1 MIQKLKRLKEQ
12 HLKDLKIELERVKSK
27 LIELGALKIIL
38 FGSAVRG
45 ELDITSDIDLIA
57 VIESKKSFIN
67 RLTDYY
73 KEIQP
78 KEIDLLI
85 YNPKEFKRMKN
96 ENLFIQHVLKK
107 GEIIYERKK

>member
-1 MIQKLKRLKEQ
+1 MIQKVKMLKEQ
-12 HLKDLKIELERVKSK
+12 HLKIELESVKSK
-27 LIELGALKIIL
+27 SIELGALKIIL

-57 VIESKKSFIN
+57 VIESQKSFIE
-67 RLTDYY
+67 RLADYY

-78 KEIDLLI
+78 EEIDLLI
-85 YNPKEFKRMKN
+85 YYPKEFKRIKI

>member
-1 MIQKLKRLKEQ
+1 MIQKVKRLKEQ
-12 HLKDLKIELERVKSK
+12 HLKDLKIELERVKSR
-27 LIELGALKIIL
+27 LIELGALKIVL

-57 VIESKKSFIN
+57 VIESKKNFIE

-78 KEIDLLI
+78 EEIDLLI
-85 YNPKEFKRMKN
+85 YNPKEFKSMKN

>member
-1 MIQKLKRLKEQ
+1 MIQKVKRLKEQ
-12 HLKDLKIELERVKSK
+12 HLKDLKIELEHVKSK

-38 FGSAVRG
+38 FGSIVRG

-57 VIESKKSFIN
+57 VIESKKNFIN

-85 YNPKEFKRMKN
+85 YNLR
-96 ENLFIQHVLKK
+96 NLSV
-107 GEIIYERKK
+107 